1 MKNLKISLKP
11 NGETAKALK
20 LFEQQH
26 THSSIV
32 QDKSDNEKL
41 VIAFER
47 CENPNPFDG
56 DFFGKLFDARSSDLA
71 AAILMESTHHLRK
84 GKPLPEN
91 LALLLSE
98 ALDRVLETKEGT
110 ELFVYGPH
118 EGAGRPP
125 ADMFRNLRVFL
136 TIEEQRAK
144 LGTYMSSRKVKDG
157 FGAAQQ
163 LLQEEGIYL
172 EADALK
178 RIRNQVINKA
188 SNDPGFFAMLVQ
200 FIEGYGYRA
209 RGE

>member
-1 MKNLKISLKP
+1 MSTLKIRLKP
-11 NGETAKALK
+11 DGETAKALK
-20 LFEQQH
+20 YFEQHH
-26 THSSIV
+26 TQSSHL
-32 QDKSDNEKL
+32 QDKPENEKL

-47 CENPNPFDG
+47 SENPNPFDG
-56 DFFGKLFDARSSDLA
+56 DIFRKLFDARSPDLA
-71 AAILMESTHHLRK
+71 AAILMECTHHLREA
-84 GKPLPEN
+84 KPLPEN
-91 LALLLSE
+91 LAVLLSE

-110 ELFVYGPH
+110 EYFIYGPH

-144 LGTYMSSRKVKDG
+144 LGTYMSSRKGTDG
-157 FGAAQQ
+157 FEAAQQ
-163 LLQEEGIYL
+163 LLQEEGIVL
-172 EADALK
+172 ETDALK

-188 SNDPGFFAMLVQ
+188 SNDPGFFSMLVQ